1 MSAQLDQLTAQAA
14 NDPDS
19 LETKEWLD
27 ALEAVI
33 EFEGT
38 DRAHYLLERLV
49 DLARRRGALMPF
61 SSNTAYVNTIPAH
74 LEEHCPGNLE
84 YEEIGR
90 ASCRERV

>member
-14 NDPDS
+14 NDPDT

-38 DRAHYLLERLV
+38 DRFKRVEPFLGLERIRVVGGLCRQLV
-49 DLARRRGALMPF
+49 EL
-61 SSNTAYVNTIPAH
+61 S
-74 LEEHCPGNLE
+74 
-84 YEEIGR
+84 
-90 ASCRERV
+90 

>member
-33 EFEGT
+33 ENEGT
-38 DRAHYLLERLV
+38 ERAHYLMERLV
-49 DLARRRGALMPF
+49 DLVHGGVAGRG
-61 SSNTAYVNTIPAH
+61 
-74 LEEHCPGNLE
+74 
-84 YEEIGR
+84 
-90 ASCRERV
+90 